1 MAHNESQGGWSQWQ
15 HQQHHHQHQQR
26 SISSSVGALG
36 RFALRALDL
45 KNGPARIVITI
56 FTLFFTRCSHPF
68 TFTGRCLS
76 YPILFFSSAPVS
88 NRHLNIAS
96 TSLAFLFLSS
106 FAPFFLSFSTFTTRI
121 SAACVCCGGVSL
133 SDLVSTEVQL
143 FSHEWTTLQCCPLSA
158 PFLACWNTCT
168 STQTVPLRGI
178 IIIISLIAQTHT
190 NIRQESKTLR
200 FPPLSLLC
208 ICHYCR
214 QASKQHT
221 S

>member
-1 MAHNESQGGWSQWQ
+1 MMVVGVGVGAQHRRRRHRNRQTKIQW
-15 HQQHHHQHQQR
+15 R
-26 SISSSVGALG
+26 TMKAKEAGANGSISSSSVGALG

-106 FAPFFLSFSTFTTRI
+106 LAPFFLSFSTFTTRI
-121 SAACVCCGGVSL
+121 SPACVYVVAVSVFQIYFPPKY
-133 SDLVSTEVQL
+133 S
-143 FSHEWTTLQCCPLSA
+143 
-158 PFLACWNTCT
+158 FLAMN
-168 STQTVPLRGI
+168 G
-178 IIIISLIAQTHT
+178 
-190 NIRQESKTLR
+190 
-200 FPPLSLLC
+200 LLC
-208 ICHYCR
+208 SVAH
-214 QASKQHT
+214 
-221 S
+221 

>member
-121 SAACVCCGGVSL
+121 SPACVYVVAVSVFQIYFPPKYSFLAMNGLLCSVAHSVHRFWPAGTHTHAQAHRLCLCAGSL
-133 SDLVSTEVQL
+133 SLY
-143 FSHEWTTLQCCPLSA
+143 H
-158 PFLACWNTCT
+158 
-168 STQTVPLRGI
+168 
-178 IIIISLIAQTHT
+178 
-190 NIRQESKTLR
+190 
-200 FPPLSLLC
+200 
-208 ICHYCR
+208 
-214 QASKQHT
+214 
-221 S
+221 